1 MLCARGPS
9 FTALDFDP
17 RSLPAHLPTTTT
29 TNLNHHCRF
38 PRRPSILFHTLP
50 LLYTLYALPGRAFRI
65 MDSDGSGSLTL
76 PEFQIG
82 MNREGFNASDKDVT
96 VLFKYIDADH
106 SGGC

>member
-1 MLCARGPS
+1 
-9 FTALDFDP
+9 
-17 RSLPAHLPTTTT
+17 
-29 TNLNHHCRF
+29 
-38 PRRPSILFHTLP
+38 
-50 LLYTLYALPGRAFRI
+50 

-96 VLFKYIDADH
+96 ALFKYIDADH

>member
-1 MLCARGPS
+1 
-9 FTALDFDP
+9 
-17 RSLPAHLPTTTT
+17 
-29 TNLNHHCRF
+29 
-38 PRRPSILFHTLP
+38 
-50 LLYTLYALPGRAFRI
+50 

-82 MNREGFNASDKDVT
+82 MNQEGFNASDKDVT